1 MSDEGIEIKNK
12 YDIVTSFNPDGLE
25 VYARNM
31 IHSYV
36 ENWPKDIKLHAW
48 FHDFD
53 KGSFFL
59 KLDDLDLPSQGVNYC
74 NLNHVQD
81 LIDYRE
87 NMKDHS
93 GTEGGKIQYNWRL
106 DAIKWCHKV
115 YALTEI
121 AADPHIIQEKDW
133 LIWLDADTVTTQQID
148 HEFLDNICDNSY
160 DIIHLGRTIVD
171 YSETSFV
178 AFNIK
183 NRPAREFLAD
193 FRATYD
199 NKEVTSYREWHD
211 GFIFNRLL
219 KLHEYH
225 GLKSLDLTPDIPDLN
240 AFESSILGTRMHH
253 FKGPNK
259 SGVSKDVSL
268 KHHKRYNQIAEM
280 IAFYKAST
288 FIETGTY
295 NGGRA
300 IRMAEAAFA
309 HTDKVHYTGYD
320 LFGTTTGVINKKE
333 FNNKPTNT
341 AEAVSKRLAEY
352 AIEIAKEGK
361 TFEFDLIEG
370 DTNDTLNDN
379 PSADFV
385 FIDGFHYYET
395 VSHDYDQLKHNKI
408 VVLDDYFSKDANDKW
423 PEEDHR
429 GVNKLWEESIE
440 KREDVNVY
448 VVPSNDP
455 VLGGGNTHLGVVMD
469 KDLPKF
475 KARIPIVVQPKDC
488 MPSDD
493 IQNNIKA
500 NIPKIDTWI
509 KSRCRVNDEII
520 LVVSAGPSLDVNQVK
535 EDMEMLEE
543 GNKTVKVVCV
553 KHSLPILME
562 NNIIPWGCTLLDPR
576 PIDGIS
582 THGVVRSTLFENINP
597 RTNFLVASMT
607 DPSVVDLLQEK
618 GASIIGWHAF
628 SDAVKGGIEGTGEN
642 ALMITGG
649 TNAGLRTIGIGHTLG
664 FREFHLY
671 GFDMSLGKEPTEEE
685 QKAKD
690 EEGKPKY
697 INVSVG
703 EESFWTT
710 GELLA
715 GGQDLEKLFKTCTE
729 MDLVL
734 NFKGKGMGAKLWNIE
749 KPELLKDYISWGM

>member
-1 MSDEGIEIKNK
+1 MSEEGIEIKNK
-12 YDIVTSFNPDGLE
+12 YDVGEGAF
-25 VYARNM
+25 Y
-31 IHSYV
+31 
-36 ENWPKDIKLHAW
+36 
-48 FHDFD
+48 
-53 KGSFFL
+53 L
-59 KLDDLDLPSQGVNYC
+59 KLDDLDLPVKDVKYC
-74 NLNHVQD
+74 NLNNIQD
-81 LIDYRE
+81 MLDYRE
-87 NMKDHS
+87 SMVVHN

-115 YALTEI
+115 YALTET

-133 LIWLDADTVTTQQID
+133 LIWLDADTVTTQEID
-148 HEFLDNICDNSY
+148 PKFLDEICDDSY
-160 DIIHLGRTIVD
+160 DIIHLGRNIVD

-193 FRATYD
+193 LRATYD

-225 GLKSLDLTPDIPDLN
+225 GLKSLNLTPDVPDLN
-240 AFESSILGTRMHH
+240 AFSSSVLGTRMQH

-259 SGVSKDVSL
+259 SGVSGDVSL
-268 KHHKRYNQIAEM
+268 EHHKRYKQISEM

-300 IRMAEAAFA
+300 IQMAEAAFF
-309 HTDKVHYTGYD
+309 HTDKVHYKGYD
-320 LFGTTTGVINKKE
+320 LFGTTTSELNQKE
-333 FNNKPTNT
+333 FNSKATNT

-352 AIEIAKEGK
+352 AMEKAKVGK
-361 TFEFDLIEG
+361 TFEFELVEG
-370 DTNDTLNDN
+370 NTNDTLKDK

-385 FIDGFHYYET
+385 FIDGGHSYET
-395 VSHDYDQLKHNKI
+395 VSHDYAQLKHNKV
-408 VVLDDYFSKDANDKW
+408 VVLDDYFSKDENDKW

-429 GVNKLWEESIE
+429 GVNKLWTESIKE
-440 KREDVNVY
+440 REDAHVY
-448 VVPSNDP
+448 VIPSNDP
-455 VLGGGNTHLGVVMD
+455 VMGGGITHLGAVMD
-469 KDLPKF
+469 KELPKF
-475 KARIPIVVQPKDC
+475 KARIPIIVHPKDC

-500 NIPKIDTWI
+500 NLPKIDRWI
-509 KSRCRVNDEII
+509 KHKCRINNEVIF
-520 LVVSAGPSLDVNQVK
+520 VVSAGPSLDVSQLK
-535 EDMEMLEE
+535 EDMEDLEE
-543 GNKTVKVVCV
+543 GGKIVRIVCV
-553 KHSLPILME
+553 KHSLPILMK

-582 THGVVRSTLFENINP
+582 THGVVRSTLFDSINP

-628 SDAVKGGIEGTGEN
+628 SEAVKGGIEGTGEEV
-642 ALMITGG
+642 LMITGG

-671 GFDMSLGKEPTEEE
+671 GFDMSMGKEPSKEDQES
-685 QKAKD
+685 KD

-703 EESFWTT
+703 DESFWTT

-715 GGQDLEKLFKTCTE
+715 GGQDLEKLFKTCTD
-729 MDLVL
+729 MDLVIQ
-734 NFKGKGMGAKLWNIE
+734 FKGKGMGAKLWEID
-749 KPELLKDYISWGM
+749 KPQPLGDYKSWGM